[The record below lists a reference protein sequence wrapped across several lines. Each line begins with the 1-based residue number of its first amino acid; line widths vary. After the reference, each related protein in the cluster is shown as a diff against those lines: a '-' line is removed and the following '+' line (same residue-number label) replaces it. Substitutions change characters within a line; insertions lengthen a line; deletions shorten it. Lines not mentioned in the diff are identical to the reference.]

1 MIVPALKCVLPNAV
15 KHPWQAAE
23 RWYWRSKR
31 LPHQNL
37 KEIQMFKDLL
47 QRSGGEEL
55 RVFEWGAGTSTIFYA
70 KFLRDQG
77 RAFQWFAMDNS
88 KYWSDQCRSDIDQI
102 GLSDR
107 VTINCCSFPAYWE
120 YPGSSPGDPVVPYS
134 AKNSAEVAEY
144 VGKPEALGGRF
155 DVIFIDGRYRRR
167 CLLAAKQALSPNGVV
182 ILHDAERE
190 HYWAGTEGFSNAN
203 LMLTGKAP
211 GTATKTAV
219 VFCTNETNVLIQQ
232 LKEKHPS
239 VWKTLHQS

>member
-1 MIVPALKCVLPNAV
+1 MVYSVIKSALPNVV

-37 KEIQMFKDLL
+37 KEIQIFKDLL
-47 QRSGGEEL
+47 KCSGGEKL

-77 RAFQWFAMDNS
+77 RPFQWFAMDNS
-88 KYWSDQCRSDIDQI
+88 QYWSDQCRDEIAQI
-102 GLSDR
+102 GLSDQ
-107 VTINCCSFPAYWE
+107 VIVNCSSFPAYWE
-120 YPGSSPGDPVVPYS
+120 YPGSSPGDPVVPDS
-134 AKNSAEVAEY
+134 AKDSPEVAEY
-144 VGKPEALGGRF
+144 IGKPSTVGGKF
-155 DVIFIDGRYRRR
+155 DVIFVDGRYRRR
-167 CLLAAKQALSPNGVV
+167 CLMAAQEVLNPNGVV

-190 HYWAGTEGFSNAN
+190 HYWAGTEGFSHAE

-219 VFCTNETNVLIQQ
+219 VFCTNEPNPLIQR
-232 LKEKHPS
+232 LKESNLSH
-239 VWKTLHQS
+239 WQTLQHS

>member
-1 MIVPALKCVLPNAV
+1 MVFTVLKHVLPNAV
-15 KHPWQAAE
+15 KHPRQAAE

-37 KEIQMFKDLL
+37 KEIEMFKDLL

-70 KFLRDQG
+70 KFLWDQC
-77 RAFQWFAMDNS
+77 RPFQWFAMDNS
-88 KYWSDQCRSDIDQI
+88 KYWSDQCRTDITEI
-102 GLSDR
+102 GLSDQ
-107 VTINCCSFPAYWE
+107 VTIDCCSFPAYWE
-120 YPGSSPGDPVVPYS
+120 YPGSSPGAPLVPDS

-144 VGKPEALGGRF
+144 VGKPAKLGGRF

-167 CLLAAKQALSPNGVV
+167 CLLAAREALSPNGVV

-190 HYWAGTEGFSNAN
+190 HYWAGTAGFSNAD

-211 GTATKTAV
+211 GTATNSAV
-219 VFCTNETNVLIQQ
+219 VFCTNESNVLIQQ
-232 LKEKHPS
+232 LKEKHSS
-239 VWKTLHQS
+239 VWTTLPQS